1 MERYDYR
8 ENVKNDIK
16 NYIRDNEIRW
26 NEDSRKEVEERLNDD
41 LWTVDS
47 VTGNGSGSYTF
58 NTWEAEEYLCHNIDL
73 LQEARAEFGDERDPL
88 EQGAE
93 TLDVTI
99 RCYLLGQC
107 IGKALDELE
116 DEGWEPAEDEEE
128 GDESEE

>member
-16 NYIRDNEIRW
+16 DYIRDNEIRW

-93 TLDVTI
+93 ALDVTI

-116 DEGWEPAEDEEE
+116 DEGWKPAEDEEE

>member
-16 NYIRDNEIRW
+16 NYIRDNGIRW

-73 LQEARAEFGDERDPL
+73 LQEARGEFGDERDPL

-93 TLDVTI
+93 ALDVTI

-116 DEGWEPAEDEEE
+116 DEDWEPAEEE
-128 GDESEE
+128 DESEE